1 MGDGP
6 LLHDWARGPSCMFN
20 GGWRVDIRALE
31 AFCRTCE
38 TGSFSRACEG
48 VFISRQALS
57 RTIQTL
63 EREVGSPLFVRC
75 TGGVQPTELAHM
87 IEPHAR
93 RILDE
98 YEAIKAD
105 IRRYEQG
112 LTGTLTLAIEPN
124 AVMTLPTGVLGAYR
138 SARPGISLN
147 LVTTSGSSALESL
160 TSGEVDGV
168 VSIPM
173 YDDAFE
179 YACVIR
185 EPLCIVIH
193 AEQLGATQANPSDD
207 RVSRSAINQLNGK
220 VLCGVA
226 REHPIEAQICDYLAR
241 HGVFV
246 TMCYDYPSAMLALEA
261 ARAGLGGCI
270 MTAAAASS
278 FTVESGLVA
287 VRLDMPDAGES
298 DLAGPPQWEV
308 GVTYRRDSSK
318 EPMIADLVAYLRS
331 ASHAEGI

>member
-1 MGDGP
+1 MIGQGAQP
-6 LLHDWARGPSCMFN
+6 ACLT
-20 GGWRVDIRALE
+20 GGWRVDVRALE

-75 TGGVQPTELAHM
+75 AGGVQPTELARM

-138 SARPGISLN
+138 SAHPGIFLN

-168 VSIPM
+168 VSVPM
-173 YDDAFE
+173 HDDAFE

-207 RVSRSAINQLNGK
+207 RVSQSAINQLNGK

-287 VRLDMPDAGES
+287 VRLDMPDAGDS

>member
-1 MGDGP
+1 M
-6 LLHDWARGPSCMFN
+6 

-31 AFCRTCE
+31 AFCRACE
-38 TGSFSRACEG
+38 TGSFSRACED

-75 TGGVQPTELAHM
+75 AGGVQPTELARM

-105 IRRYEQG
+105 ISRYEQG
-112 LTGTLTLAIEPN
+112 LSGTLTLAIEPN

-147 LVTTSGSSALESL
+147 LVTSSGASALDSL
-160 TSGEVDGV
+160 ASGEVDGV

-173 YDDAFE
+173 YDDSFK
-179 YACVIR
+179 YASVLR
-185 EPLCIVIH
+185 EPLCVVIH
-193 AEQLGATQANPSDD
+193 GEHMNGTHTM
-207 RVSRSAINQLNGK
+207 SASAGPAPESALSQLNGT

-270 MTAAAASS
+270 MTAAAARG
-278 FTVESGLVA
+278 FAAGDGLTVVQ
-287 VRLDMPDAGES
+287 LDEPGEDEAS
-298 DLAGPPQWEV
+298 PEPPQWEV

-318 EPMIADLVAYLRS
+318 TPMIDDLVAYLRT
-331 ASHAEGI
+331 ASHADGV

>member
-1 MGDGP
+1 M
-6 LLHDWARGPSCMFN
+6 
-20 GGWRVDIRALE
+20 DIRALE

-38 TGSFSRACEG
+38 TGSFSRACEA

-75 TGGVQPTELAHM
+75 TGGVQPTELARM

-138 SARPGISLN
+138 SVRPGISLN
-147 LVTTSGSSALESL
+147 LVTSSGVSALESL

-173 YDDAFE
+173 CDDSFE
-179 YACVIR
+179 YASVLR
-185 EPLCIVIH
+185 EPLCIVIR
-193 AEQLGATQANPSDD
+193 AEQLGATQVN
-207 RVSRSAINQLNGK
+207 
-220 VLCGVA
+220 
-226 REHPIEAQICDYLAR
+226 
-241 HGVFV
+241 
-246 TMCYDYPSAMLALEA
+246 
-261 ARAGLGGCI
+261 
-270 MTAAAASS
+270 
-278 FTVESGLVA
+278 
-287 VRLDMPDAGES
+287 
-298 DLAGPPQWEV
+298 
-308 GVTYRRDSSK
+308 
-318 EPMIADLVAYLRS
+318 
-331 ASHAEGI
+331 

>member
-1 MGDGP
+1 M
-6 LLHDWARGPSCMFN
+6 
-20 GGWRVDIRALE
+20 DIRALE
-31 AFCRTCE
+31 AFCRACE
-38 TGSFSRACEG
+38 TGSFSRACED

-75 TGGVQPTELAHM
+75 TGGVQPTELARM
-87 IEPHAR
+87 IEPHAW

-112 LTGTLTLAIEPN
+112 LSGTLTLAIEPN

-147 LVTTSGSSALESL
+147 LVTSSGTSALDSL
-160 TSGEVDGV
+160 ASGEVDGV

-173 YDDAFE
+173 YDDSFE
-179 YACVIR
+179 YASVLR
-185 EPLCIVIH
+185 EPLCVVIH
-193 AEQLGATQANPSDD
+193 GEQMSEKRTAAVAAEVTSD
-207 RVSRSAINQLNGK
+207 SALSQLNGT

-270 MTAAAASS
+270 MTAAAARG
-278 FTVESGLVA
+278 FAAGDGLTVVQLNASGA
-287 VRLDMPDAGES
+287 DGS
-298 DLAGPPQWEV
+298 DSLEPPQWEV

-318 EPMIADLVAYLRS
+318 TPMIADLVAYLKT
-331 ASHAEGI
+331 ASHADGV